1 MEAIYILLSVSTLL
15 GLAFLGAFL
24 WATHRG
30 QFDDAH
36 TPAWRVLTEDEPA
49 PAPLPATRKP

>member
-1 MEAIYILLSVSTLL
+1 MEAIYILLSVSTVL
-15 GLAFLGAFL
+15 GLAVLGAFL

-49 PAPLPATRKP
+49 PAPATRKP